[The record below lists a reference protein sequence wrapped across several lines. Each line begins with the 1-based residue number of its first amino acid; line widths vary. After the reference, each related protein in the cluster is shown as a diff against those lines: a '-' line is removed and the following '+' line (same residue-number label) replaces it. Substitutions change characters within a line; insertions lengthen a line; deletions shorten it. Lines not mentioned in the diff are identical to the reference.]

1 MAETLQPAF
10 VEQNCSSAAALRN
23 TRSSRRNRCTLAG
36 RHLTLTQCIAD
47 ITSYMPPT
55 SGHAG
60 S

>member
-10 VEQNCSSAAALRN
+10 VEKSCSSTVALRN
-23 TRSSRRNRCTLAG
+23 TRSSRRNRCSLAG

-47 ITSYMPPT
+47 IISYMPPT

-60 S
+60 G